1 MTVKIIIQKIVP
13 TLKREGVLKAALF
26 GSYARGEAVKNS
38 DIDVLVK
45 LKKNK
50 SLLDLADLK
59 IKLEKK
65 LHKSVDV
72 ITYNSIHPLLKKT
85 ILKDERIIY
94 AKRPSAKCGI

>member
-13 TLKREGVLKAALF
+13 TLKKEGVLKAALF

-65 LHKSVDV
+65 LNKQVDV

-94 AKRPSAKCGI
+94 EKRS